1 MNTSTTGPALTSLGT
16 YVSNGT
22 GNLTATP
29 VVTYLDMT
37 KYYPDITSGASIT
50 TTGTTLTLNT
60 NKMTVTQTK
69 VAVFE
74 IIRNEK
80 NEITDTKFIKE
91 LWVQTKNGS
100 SLDFQVAK
108 DAEISKYDPQ
118 SISIRIIYTLS
129 F

>member
-1 MNTSTTGPALTSLGT
+1 MNTSSTTGPALTSLGT
-16 YVSNGT
+16 YVANGGT
-22 GNLTATP
+22 LTATP

-37 KYYPDITSGASIT
+37 RYYPDITSGVSIT
-50 TTGTTLTLNT
+50 TTGTTLNLNP

-74 IIRNEK
+74 VIRNDK

-91 LWVQTKNGS
+91 LWVQTKNSS
-100 SLDFQVAK
+100 SLDLQVAK

-118 SISIRIIYTLS
+118 SISIRTIYSLS

>member
-1 MNTSTTGPALTSLGT
+1 MNTSSTTGPALTSLGA
-16 YVSNGT
+16 YVANGGT
-22 GNLTATP
+22 LTATP

-37 KYYPDITSGASIT
+37 KYYPNTSGISIT
-50 TTGTTLTLNT
+50 TSGPTLNLNT

-74 IIRNEK
+74 LIRNDK

>member
-1 MNTSTTGPALTSLGT
+1 MNTSSTTGPALTSLGT
-16 YVSNGT
+16 YVANGT
-22 GNLTATP
+22 GNLTAASTI
-29 VVTYLDMT
+29 TYLDTT
-37 KYYPDITSGASIT
+37 KYHPSTSGASIT
-50 TTGTTLTLNT
+50 TTGTTLNLNT

-74 IIRNEK
+74 VIRNDK

>member
-1 MNTSTTGPALTSLGT
+1 MNISTTGPALTSLGT
-16 YVSNGT
+16 YIANGGTLT
-22 GNLTATP
+22 GTP
-29 VVTYLDMT
+29 TYLDMT
-37 KYYPDITSGASIT
+37 TKWFDTSSFQGYVIS
-50 TTGTTLTLNT
+50 GTTLNLNT

-74 IIRNEK
+74 LIRNEK

-118 SISIRIIYTLS
+118 SISIRSIYTLN

>member
-16 YVSNGT
+16 YVTNDGT
-22 GNLTATP
+22 HTATP
-29 VVTYLDMT
+29 VVTYLDT
-37 KYYPDITSGASIT
+37 TGYYPNTSGFSIT
-50 TTGTTLTLNT
+50 ASGTTLNLNT

-74 IIRNEK
+74 LIRNEK

-118 SISIRIIYTLS
+118 SISIRSIYTLN

>member
-1 MNTSTTGPALTSLGT
+1 MNTTTG
-16 YVSNGT
+16 YVANGT
-22 GNLTATP
+22 GNLTAAP
-29 VVTYLDMT
+29 VVTSLDMST
-37 KYYPDITSGASIT
+37 RWFDTSSFHAHITSGLSFT

-74 IIRNEK
+74 IIRNDK

>member
-1 MNTSTTGPALTSLGT
+1 MNTSTIG
-16 YVSNGT
+16 YVPNGT
-22 GNLTATP
+22 STTAIP
-29 VVTYLDMT
+29 VVTYLST
-37 KYYPDITSGASIT
+37 TAS
-50 TTGTTLTLNT
+50 TLTLNT

-74 IIRNEK
+74 LIRNEK

-108 DAEISKYDPQ
+108 DAEIAKYDPQ
-118 SISIRIIYTLS
+118 SISIRSIYTLN

>member
-16 YVSNGT
+16 YVTNGEA
-22 GNLTATP
+22 LTATP
-29 VVTYLDMT
+29 TYLDMT
-37 KYYPDITSGASIT
+37 TKWFDTSSFQGYVTS
-50 TTGTTLTLNT
+50 GTTLNLNT

-74 IIRNEK
+74 LIRNEK

>member
-1 MNTSTTGPALTSLGT
+1 MNTSTTGLVTNRTLT
-16 YVSNGT
+16 
-22 GNLTATP
+22 TATS
-29 VVTYLDMT
+29 TYLDMT
-37 KYYPDITSGASIT
+37 TKWFDTSSFQGYVIS
-50 TTGTTLTLNT
+50 GTTLNLNT

-74 IIRNEK
+74 LIRNEK

>member
-1 MNTSTTGPALTSLGT
+1 MNTSSTTGPALTSLGA
-16 YVSNGT
+16 YVANGGT
-22 GNLTATP
+22 LTATP

-37 KYYPDITSGASIT
+37 KYYPNTSGGSIT
-50 TTGTTLTLNT
+50 TTGTTLNLNT

-74 IIRNEK
+74 IIRNDK

>member
-1 MNTSTTGPALTSLGT
+1 MNTSSTTG
-16 YVSNGT
+16 YVANGT
-22 GNLTATP
+22 GNLTAPP

-37 KYYPDITSGASIT
+37 RYYPHITSGASIT
-50 TTGTTLTLNT
+50 TTGTTLNLNP

-74 IIRNEK
+74 IIRNDK

-91 LWVQTKNGS
+91 LWVQAKNGS
-100 SLDFQVAK
+100 SIDFQVAK

-118 SISIRIIYTLS
+118 SISIRIIHTIIFTL
-129 F
+129 

>member
-1 MNTSTTGPALTSLGT
+1 MNTSSTTGPALTSLGA
-16 YVSNGT
+16 YVANGGT
-22 GNLTATP
+22 LTATP
-29 VVTYLDMT
+29 VVTSLDMT
-37 KYYPDITSGASIT
+37 KYYANTLGLSFT

-74 IIRNEK
+74 LIRNEK

-118 SISIRIIYTLS
+118 SISIRTIYTLS

>member
-1 MNTSTTGPALTSLGT
+1 MNTSTTRPALTSLGT
-16 YVSNGT
+16 YVTNGDA
-22 GNLTATP
+22 LTATS
-29 VVTYLDMT
+29 TYLDMT
-37 KYYPDITSGASIT
+37 TKWFDTSSFQGYVIS
-50 TTGTTLTLNT
+50 GTTLNLNT
-60 NKMTVTQTK
+60 NKMTLTQTK

-74 IIRNEK
+74 LIRNEK

-118 SISIRIIYTLS
+118 SISIRSIYTLN

>member
-16 YVSNGT
+16 YVTNGEA
-22 GNLTATP
+22 LTA
-29 VVTYLDMT
+29 TYLDMT
-37 KYYPDITSGASIT
+37 TKWFDTSSFQGYVIS
-50 TTGTTLTLNT
+50 GTTLNLNT

-74 IIRNEK
+74 LIRNEK

>member
-1 MNTSTTGPALTSLGT
+1 MNTSTTGPALTSLGA
-16 YVSNGT
+16 YVANSGT
-22 GNLTATP
+22 LTATP

-37 KYYPDITSGASIT
+37 RYYPSTSGGSIT
-50 TTGTTLTLNT
+50 TTGTTLNLNS

-74 IIRNEK
+74 IIRNDK

>member
-1 MNTSTTGPALTSLGT
+1 MNTSSTTGPALTSLGA
-16 YVSNGT
+16 YVANGGT
-22 GNLTATP
+22 LTATP

-37 KYYPDITSGASIT
+37 KYYPNTPGLSIT
-50 TTGTTLTLNT
+50 TTGPTLNLNT

-74 IIRNEK
+74 LIRNEK

-118 SISIRIIYTLS
+118 SISIRIINTLS